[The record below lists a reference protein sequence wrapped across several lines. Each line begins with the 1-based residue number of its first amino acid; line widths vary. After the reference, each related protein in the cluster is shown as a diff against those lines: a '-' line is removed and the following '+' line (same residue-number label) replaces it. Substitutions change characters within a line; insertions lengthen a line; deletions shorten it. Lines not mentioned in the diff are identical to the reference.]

1 VSDLL
6 PADYVAAAMARDE
19 RLRHVAASIDI
30 EAALRDGAAF
40 RLVIEA
46 LKEDARDAGEQ
57 LVDCNPSDVGSIAAF
72 QAQVRQARMIRLTLE
87 RILQRGTEAEVS
99 LQEDLRADG

>member
-1 VSDLL
+1 MSDL
-6 PADYVAAAMARDE
+6 PAEYVAAAMARDE

-46 LKEDARDAGEQ
+46 LKEDAREAGER
-57 LVDCNPSDVGSIAAF
+57 LIECSPSDVGVIAEL
-72 QAQVRQARMIRLTLE
+72 QAQVRVARTIRRTIE
-87 RILQRGTEAEVS
+87 RILQRGQEAEVS
-99 LQEDLRADG
+99 LQEDLRTDG

>member
-1 VSDLL
+1 MSDL
-6 PADYVAAAMARDE
+6 PAEYVAAAIARDE

-46 LKEDARDAGEQ
+46 LKEDAREAGEQ
-57 LVDCNPSDVGSIAAF
+57 LIDCNPSDVGAIAMH
-72 QAQVRQARMIRLTLE
+72 QAQVRMARTIRRTIE
-87 RILQRGTEAEVS
+87 RILQRGQEAEVS
-99 LQEDLRADG
+99 LQEDLRTDG